1 MSINLTN
8 FVKINIVN
16 HIDTDVKG
24 TRDTALL
31 LSFGADATGAS
42 VIKTTKSDYATVLA
56 ADAKA
61 LACAKIFYANGG
73 VKLDVLK
80 VLNTI
85 SAQDFKTLMENTD
98 IVDTKYVVVG
108 ETGLDHD
115 KFETLVKGINLDEQD
130 GIYHKLYVGETTI
143 PADWSTLTGANAV
156 NIENYVLKFGATAG
170 NSMTLLAYLTQI
182 NVYDEDTCQDY
193 ALTLE
198 KDVTGTTKDVDV
210 KTCIKNNYN
219 IDAVIDGAN
228 VRVVGGNDT
237 SGKSIINQFML
248 IVLHQ
253 TLTER
258 VLQVLFNKIKY
269 NDSGIASVLTAMVQE
284 LNRYVNNGFLV
295 TNKIWEYEDLYYK
308 NQLIINKNAPVASG
322 YKVVIMPFSTLT
334 PADLQ
339 EHKLPMIYVLIATS
353 YGIRKIEISGEAF

>member
-85 SAQDFKTLMENTD
+85 SAQDFNTLMENTD

-108 ETGLDHD
+108 ETG
-115 KFETLVKGINLDEQD
+115 
-130 GIYHKLYVGETTI
+130 
-143 PADWSTLTGANAV
+143 
-156 NIENYVLKFGATAG
+156 
-170 NSMTLLAYLTQI
+170 
-182 NVYDEDTCQDY
+182 
-193 ALTLE
+193 
-198 KDVTGTTKDVDV
+198 
-210 KTCIKNNYN
+210 
-219 IDAVIDGAN
+219 
-228 VRVVGGNDT
+228 
-237 SGKSIINQFML
+237 
-248 IVLHQ
+248 
-253 TLTER
+253 
-258 VLQVLFNKIKY
+258 
-269 NDSGIASVLTAMVQE
+269 
-284 LNRYVNNGFLV
+284 
-295 TNKIWEYEDLYYK
+295 
-308 NQLIINKNAPVASG
+308 
-322 YKVVIMPFSTLT
+322 
-334 PADLQ
+334 
-339 EHKLPMIYVLIATS
+339 
-353 YGIRKIEISGEAF
+353 